1 MRRKF
6 SKPFLLLK
14 RVRRNVFVLRYFGAM
29 LMYASSFAKQSLAIY
44 QASSYSFGFLQLLY
58 MKPVPTVIFVLSL
71 SLTRVSPA
79 LTSFLDKPLSVEL
92 VALCMVSFSY
102 CLVWVRV
109 MRSEFKSTGLSQPSA
124 ICNKQ
129 TDEKQQKKVFLS
141 IQTSRNVNLVFA

>member
-1 MRRKF
+1 
-6 SKPFLLLK
+6 
-14 RVRRNVFVLRYFGAM
+14 
-29 LMYASSFAKQSLAIY
+29 
-44 QASSYSFGFLQLLY
+44 

-129 TDEKQQKKVFLS
+129 TDEKQHKKKFFY
-141 IQTSRNVNLVFA
+141 RFKRREM